1 MTELS
6 EAEMEAALERFVR
19 NQLAI
24 AALTEEQEAIKGY
37 FKGATTLPA
46 GTQKTLGKF
55 YIKVTSHTRIDQK
68 LAEKELEHSQLR
80 KVSKLVVDPAKARAV
95 LSEEQLD
102 AITKRYDNRIEIG
115 LN

>member
-6 EAEMEAALERFVR
+6 EAEMEAALERYVR

-24 AALTEEQEAIKGY
+24 TALNEEQEAIKGY
-37 FKGATTLPA
+37 FKGATSLPA

-68 LAEKELEHSQLR
+68 LAEKELDHSTLR
-80 KVSKLVVDPAKARAV
+80 RVSKLTVDPAKARAV
-95 LSEEQLD
+95 LSEKELE